1 MSNKFYLACQIIVMV
16 LMVASLIIM
25 LLLFSYYRD
34 RMTHMEQRQD
44 VLDHRLDVIRSEGLN
59 LNQ

>member
-1 MSNKFYLACQIIVMV
+1 MSNKFYLACQVIVV
-16 LMVASLIIM
+16 ALMVASLIIM

-44 VLDHRLDVIRSEGLN
+44 VLAPRLEVIRSEGGYP
-59 LNQ
+59 